1 LPLLQKDARWENFK
15 RHMNILQAL
24 VGQIGAK
31 EKHSYGLFLS
41 NFTYMK
47 RKSAQR
53 TKIFEVDRA
62 ALGSME

>member
-1 LPLLQKDARWENFK
+1 
-15 RHMNILQAL
+15 MNILQAL

-31 EKHSYGLFLS
+31 VYGLFLF

>member
-1 LPLLQKDARWENFK
+1 
-15 RHMNILQAL
+15 MNILQAP